1 MEYVKVEDFIVT
13 SLISTDRAHHAPWIR
28 VDISGGIRV
37 GSDIRHYDE
46 DWKMKPALQLV
57 DEGHIKLKVAAYN
70 DPNIKPGTVLQKV
83 EDGRIV
89 DKTNYELV
97 MEGAIELTEF
107 DYIDDGQIKLKT
119 DYMLAVEGILPL
131 PSGYYIN
138 HTTKE
143 VVSHQDVPAL
153 YEKGKVGEEV
163 YYAWKVKDRHDM
175 LSVLIAEVD
184 QAVSNPIRWM
194 DFEPEQQQE
203 LAVYRRAL
211 IAARKDV
218 EDFTIEIP
226 TLSFDLSEV

>member
-13 SLISTDRAHHAPWIR
+13 NLISTDRKHDEPWIH

-46 DWKMKPALQLV
+46 NWKMKPAQRLV
-57 DEGHIKLKVAAYN
+57 DEGHIKLKVSDEN
-70 DPNIKPGTVLQKV
+70 NPNVKPGTVLQKV

-97 MEGAIELTEF
+97 MEDAIELTKFE
-107 DYIDDGQIKLKT
+107 YVEDGEVKLKSE
-119 DYMLAVEGILPL
+119 YMLAVEGVVPV
-131 PSGYYIN
+131 PSGHYIN

-143 VVSHQDVPAL
+143 VIAHQDVAAL
-153 YEKGKVGEEV
+153 HEQGKVDEEV
-163 YYAWKVKDRHDM
+163 YYAWQVKNRHNT
-175 LSVLIAEVD
+175 LSTLITEVD

-194 DFEPEQQQE
+194 DFEPVQQQE

-218 EDFTIEIP
+218 EDFSIEIP
-226 TLSFDLSEV
+226 TLSFDLGEV